1 MLKYLGSAWA
11 HFQDYVN
18 VPVYTFHNI
27 NRYGSRFDIRRI
39 DMILALGFIICV
51 SYYWYI
57 AGWQWSIIGGLMYI
71 MFLMVA
77 LWLI

>member
-11 HFQDYVN
+11 HYMDYIN
-18 VPVYTFHNI
+18 VPVY
-27 NRYGSRFDIRRI
+27 RKVRRI
-39 DMILALGFIICV
+39 DMILALGFLICV
-51 SYYWYI
+51 SYYWYV

-77 LWLI
+77 LWFI